1 MPVGVALITGG
12 ARGMGRCYTRE
23 LARAGFRAVAL
34 DHDANALA
42 ALEAEAVADGLELW
56 GLGADVTDEAAVKA
70 ACAEVA
76 TRHGPIEVLVTNVGG
91 AVAADT
97 LAETTLEA
105 WEATLRLNLTSA
117 FLCIH
122 AVLAGM
128 MERKGGRI
136 INIAS
141 TSAFSGITA
150 PLYKPEGA
158 ANLVGYVA
166 AKGGIVALTHALAR
180 ELGPFNITVNAVAP
194 GFTPTE
200 RVKKT
205 IPPAAIERM
214 VEDQALERIQDEAD
228 AAGAVVFLASPA
240 AAFITGQ
247 VIRVDG
253 GASMG

>member
-1 MPVGVALITGG
+1 MRWRP
-12 ARGMGRCYTRE
+12 C
-23 LARAGFRAVAL
+23 
-34 DHDANALA
+34 
-42 ALEAEAVADGLELW
+42 EAEAGPTGSSSGAC
-56 GLGADVTDEAAVKA
+56 GADVTDEAAVAA

-76 TRHGPIEVLVTNVGG
+76 TRHGPIEVLVNNVGG

-117 FLCIH
+117 FLCIR

-141 TSAFSGITA
+141 TAAFSGITA

-200 RVKKT
+200 RVKAM
-205 IPPAAIERM
+205 IPPAAIARM
-214 VEDQALERIQDEAD
+214 VQDQALERVQDAAD

>member
-1 MPVGVALITGG
+1 MPAGVALITGG

-34 DHDANALA
+34 DHDAEALA
-42 ALEAEAVADGLELW
+42 ALEAEHGPELLGLW
-56 GLGADVTDEAAVKA
+56 ADVTDEAAVAA
-70 ACAEVA
+70 ACTEVA
-76 TRHGPIEVLVTNVGG
+76 ARHGPIEVLVNNVGG
-91 AVAADT
+91 AVAGST
-97 LAETTLEA
+97 LAETTLAE
-105 WEATLRLNLTSA
+105 WDATLRLNLTSA
-117 FLCIH
+117 FLCIR

-128 MERKGGRI
+128 MERKRGRI
-136 INIAS
+136 VNIAS
-141 TSAFSGITA
+141 ASAFSGITA

-200 RVKKT
+200 RVKAV
-205 IPPAAIERM
+205 IPPAAIARM
-214 VEDQALERIQDEAD
+214 VQDQALERVQDAAD
-228 AAGAVVFLASPA
+228 AAGAVVLLASPA
-240 AAFITGQ
+240 AAFVTGQ

>member
-1 MPVGVALITGG
+1 
-12 ARGMGRCYTRE
+12 MGRCYTRE

-34 DHDANALA
+34 DHDADALA
-42 ALEAEAVADGLELW
+42 ALAAEVPELPGLC
-56 GLGADVTDEAAVKA
+56 ADVTDETAVAAA
-70 ACAEVA
+70 FAEVA
-76 TRHGPIEVLVTNVGG
+76 ARHGPVAVLVNNVGG

-97 LAETTLEA
+97 LAETTLAA

-117 FLCIH
+117 FLCIR
-122 AVLAGM
+122 AVLPGM
-128 MERKGGRI
+128 MARKGGRI
-136 INIAS
+136 VNIAS
-141 TSAFSGITA
+141 TAAFSGITA

-158 ANLVGYVA
+158 ANLVSYVA

-200 RVKKT
+200 RVKAV
-205 IPPAAIERM
+205 IPPAAIARM
-214 VEDQALERIQDEAD
+214 VQDQALQRVQDAAD

-240 AAFITGQ
+240 AAFVTGQ

>member
-1 MPVGVALITGG
+1 MPAAVALITGG

-34 DHDANALA
+34 DHDAGALA
-42 ALEAEAVADGLELW
+42 ALEAEADGLTLA
-56 GLGADVTDEAAVKA
+56 GLQADVTDEAAVAA

-76 TRHGPIEVLVTNVGG
+76 ERHGPITVLVNNVGG
-91 AVAADT
+91 AVVADT
-97 LAETTLEA
+97 LAETTLAA
-105 WEATLRLNLTSA
+105 WDATLRLNLTSA
-117 FLCIH
+117 FLCIR

-136 INIAS
+136 VNIAS

-158 ANLVGYVA
+158 ANLVSYVA

-180 ELGPFNITVNAVAP
+180 EVGPFNITVNAVAP

-200 RVKKT
+200 RVKAV
-205 IPPAAIERM
+205 IPPAAIDRM
-214 VEDQALERIQDEAD
+214 VQDQALKRVQAAAD

-240 AAFITGQ
+240 AAFVTGQ

>member
-1 MPVGVALITGG
+1 MPAGVALITGG

-34 DHDANALA
+34 DHDADALA
-42 ALEAEAVADGLELW
+42 ALEAGKDGLDLS
-56 GLGADVTDEAAVKA
+56 GLQADVTDEAAVAA
-70 ACAEVA
+70 ACAEVTA
-76 TRHGPIEVLVTNVGG
+76 RHGPIGVLVNNVGG

-117 FLCIH
+117 FLCIR

-128 MERKGGRI
+128 MERKSGRI
-136 INIAS
+136 VNIAS

-194 GFTPTE
+194 GFAPTE
-200 RVKKT
+200 RVKAV
-205 IPPAAIERM
+205 IPPAAIDRM
-214 VEDQALERIQDEAD
+214 VQDQALKRVQDAAD

-240 AAFITGQ
+240 AAFVTGQ

>member
-1 MPVGVALITGG
+1 MQGGVALITGG

-34 DHDANALA
+34 DHDATALA
-42 ALEAEAVADGLELW
+42 ALDAEARADGLEL
-56 GLGADVTDEAAVKA
+56 GSLRADVTDEAGVGA
-70 ACAEVA
+70 ACADVVE
-76 TRHGPIEVLVTNVGG
+76 RYGPIEVLVNNVGG
-91 AVAADT
+91 AVAAGT
-97 LAETTLEA
+97 LAQTSLAE

-117 FLCIH
+117 FLCIR

-128 MERKGGRI
+128 MARRSGRI

-141 TSAFSGITA
+141 SGAFSGITA

-166 AKGGIVALTHALAR
+166 AKGGIVGLTHALAR

-200 RVKKT
+200 RVKAV
-205 IPPAAIERM
+205 IPPAAIARM
-214 VEDQALERIQDEAD
+214 VEDQALERVQDASD

>member
-1 MPVGVALITGG
+1 MPAAVALITGG

-34 DHDANALA
+34 DHDAGALA
-42 ALEAEAVADGLELW
+42 ALEAEADGLALA
-56 GLGADVTDEAAVKA
+56 GLQADVTDEAAVAA

-76 TRHGPIEVLVTNVGG
+76 ARHGPIEVLVNNVGG

-97 LAETTLEA
+97 LAETTLAA
-105 WEATLRLNLTSA
+105 WDATLRLNLTSA
-117 FLCIH
+117 FLCIRT
-122 AVLAGM
+122 VLAGM

-136 INIAS
+136 VNIAS

-158 ANLVGYVA
+158 ANLVSYVA

-200 RVKKT
+200 RVKAV
-205 IPPAAIERM
+205 IPPAAIARM
-214 VEDQALERIQDEAD
+214 VQDQALRRVQDAAD

-240 AAFITGQ
+240 AAFVTGQ